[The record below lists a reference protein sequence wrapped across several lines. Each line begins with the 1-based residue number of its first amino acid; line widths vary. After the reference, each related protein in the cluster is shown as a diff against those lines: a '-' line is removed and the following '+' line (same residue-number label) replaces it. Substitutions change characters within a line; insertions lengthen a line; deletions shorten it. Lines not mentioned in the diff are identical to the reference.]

1 MTTLPV
7 PDDTRTST
15 PYWQR
20 YKPGHHWR
28 SADDE
33 FDAAKFGMWL
43 FLCTEILLFSG
54 MFCAYFVLRMWHP
67 DSFLGASEH
76 YLNWKIGA
84 INTIVLLL
92 SSFTVAMAVRNAQL
106 GQQIQLR
113 INLFFSVMLG
123 LLFLGLKLGLEYWPK
138 YQAGELPGLNFSYV
152 GEHGYQAGAYDPIFL
167 SVYWVAT
174 AIHGFHVLV
183 GAVLLAWLL
192 YRATKLNFGPDHYTA
207 VENVGLY
214 WHLVDLIW
222 IFLFPLLYLVP

>member
-1 MTTLPV
+1 MTTLPTDKTN
-7 PDDTRTST
+7 PND
-15 PYWQR
+15 PYWKA

-33 FDAAKFGMWL
+33 FDGAKFGMWL
-43 FLCTEILLFSG
+43 FLATEILLFSG
-54 MFCAYFVLRMWHP
+54 MFVAYFVLRMWYP
-67 DSFLGASEH
+67 EQFYQASRY
-76 YLNWKIGA
+76 YLDWEVGA
-84 INTIVLLL
+84 INTVVLLV

-113 INLFFSVMLG
+113 INLAISILCGV
-123 LLFLGLKLGLEYWPK
+123 LFLVLKLWLEYFPK
-138 YQAGELPGLNFSYV
+138 IQKGEVPGGNFAYAGS
-152 GEHGYQAGAYDPIFL
+152 HGFEPSAYDPVFL
-167 SVYWVAT
+167 AVYWVAT

-183 GAVLLAWLL
+183 GAGLLAWVLW
-192 YRATKLNFGPDHYTA
+192 RAFRLHFGPNHYTA

>member
-1 MTTLPV
+1 MTTLPT
-7 PDDTRTST
+7 DKTTANE
-15 PYWQR
+15 PYWKA

-43 FLCTEILLFSG
+43 FLATEILLFSG
-54 MFCAYFVLRMWHP
+54 MFVAYFVLRMWYP
-67 DSFLGASEH
+67 EQFQGASEH
-76 YLNWKIGA
+76 YLDWRIGGL
-84 INTIVLLL
+84 NTVILLI

-106 GQQIQLR
+106 GQQLQLR
-113 INLFFSVMLG
+113 VNLLISILCG
-123 LLFLGLKLGLEYWPK
+123 LAFLVIKLAFEYGPK
-138 YQAGELPGLNFSYV
+138 IAAGEVPGGNFAYGGHAGDYLPS
-152 GEHGYQAGAYDPIFL
+152 AYDPVFL

-183 GAVLLAWLL
+183 GAVLLTWVLW
-192 YRATKLNFGPDHYTA
+192 RAAKLHFGPNHYTA